1 MDAGDKLALG
11 AVAALAALGL
21 VRRRGSRADQLTMFK
36 ARPYWVWNAQPGKTM
51 PRIGERVRVFF
62 NLQAQY
68 KQTYGPIRNDP
79 SPADM
84 RSFRTKRNLSI
95 EKARRERRCVPS
107 NPSDGQLK
115 GMYRSGAIYSV
126 ATANKKKVSTI
137 GHARAVAIEDV
148 VFETTP
154 RKIRDIRKNSK
165 KGPCCYGNGTLVAE
179 GAAAE
184 AMLEKLKRQH
194 GDPVIVGL
202 NPMRNDSF
210 VVMVPRPPRGQEPTP
225 VYTAEA
231 VLFLDNPEPRIGVPP
246 GLVYAFGINKPEHK
260 GWYSTVGLD
269 EPECLK
275 VEGAV
280 KVTRQ

>member
-1 MDAGDKLALG
+1 MNGDKLALG

-21 VRRRGSRADQLTMFK
+21 VRRRGSRADQLTLFQ
-36 ARPYWVWNAQPGKTM
+36 ARPYWVWKAIDGKTM

-68 KQTYGPIRNDP
+68 KQTYGPIRNNP
-79 SPADM
+79 SPAAM
-84 RSFRTKRNLSI
+84 REFRTKRDLSI
-95 EKARRERRCVPS
+95 KEAERHGRCVPS
-107 NPSDGQLK
+107 NPTDGQLK

-126 ATANKKKVSTI
+126 ATAKGAKVSTI
-137 GHARAVAIEDV
+137 GHARAVAIKNV

-154 RKIRDIRKNSK
+154 GKIKSIRETSK

-184 AMLEKLKRQH
+184 AMLAKLKRRH
-194 GDPVIVGL
+194 GDPVTVGL

-210 VVMVPRPPRGQEPTP
+210 VGFPPGGQKPTP
-225 VYTAEA
+225 VYTAEY
-231 VLFLDNPEPRIGVPP
+231 VLFLDNPSPMIGVPP
-246 GLVYAFGINKPEHK
+246 GLVYAFGINKPKHR
-260 GWYSTVGLD
+260 GWYSTGGLD
-269 EPECLK
+269 GPECLK

-280 KVTRQ
+280 KDKRR